1 MAFQDN
7 GDRDK
12 VQAATDLVRLVGEQ
26 VSLKAKGREFVGL
39 CPFHDDKK
47 PSMQVSP
54 QKQIYKCFSCGAGG
68 DAFSFVMNYHKM
80 TFVESLKYLAQRAG
94 IELTPWRKGTGNR
107 EQGTGRGSKQR
118 KALAEANERAVG
130 FYRAMLRH
138 AEHGAEARAYLERR
152 GVTAEMIETFQLGYA
167 PDRWD
172 GLGQMI
178 RHKNWD
184 AEPFVAAGLLKP
196 RKNSPDPEPRTP
208 DPASSYDALRHRLI
222 FPIFDAIGR
231 PIAFGGRK
239 LREEDEPKYLN
250 SPETPL
256 FHKSATLYG
265 LHAAKKPI
273 IDAKTAV
280 LVEGYTD
287 VIACH
292 QAGACNV
299 VAALGT
305 ALTAEH
311 VRELR
316 RYCEHVILVMDGD
329 AAGQKAADR
338 AIEVFLTGD
347 LDVSIAVLPDGQ
359 DPDELLKAGGL
370 ERWNEVLKTAT
381 DAITFQ
387 FERVAEQLD
396 AGGTVTGRQRV
407 AEGFMRRLMDLGL
420 TKTGT
425 VRRSLVIAQLAEL
438 LHLSESDIDRWIRDQ
453 PPPRRPARS
462 TPAPPSPPPPPPP
475 PEARTP
481 QAKHPEAGTPDDSH
495 SARATDRSS
504 DPTPADDEAYAAAMA
519 EAEGGDGPSPED
531 LDAAAAWQNTG
542 SDTVA
547 VGYSRSRLKAVE
559 AAELRL
565 IAGVVRDNRL
575 FQLPLHDGSTLDE
588 AISPAEMSRPDHRR
602 LYQRVY
608 DTLADGHELT
618 LAGLLGAFA
627 EEGERELIHLLT
639 HADHELDVAAGAT
652 RGNAAEG
659 AAGDGAG
666 EDLAPVLRDAAEAS
680 LAFARETQYR
690 KTREK
695 LMHDAA
701 ADPEALLRRTQEH
714 HRANPSAVRIARL

>member
-12 VQAATDLVRLVGEQ
+12 VQAATDVVRLVGEQ
-26 VSLKAKGREFVGL
+26 LNLRPKGREFVGL

-68 DAFSFVMNYHKM
+68 DVFSFVMNYHKM
-80 TFVESLKYLAQRAG
+80 TFVESLKYLAERAG
-94 IELTPWRKGTGNR
+94 IELTPWRKG
-107 EQGTGRGSKQR
+107 QRGKGAEGQSEGGKAR
-118 KALAEANERAVG
+118 KSLAEANERAVG

-152 GVTAEMIETFQLGYA
+152 GVSAAMIETFQLGYA

-172 GLGQMI
+172 GLGKMI
-178 RHKNWD
+178 EHKGWN
-184 AEPFVAAGLLKP
+184 AKPFEAAGLLKP
-196 RKNSPDPEPRTP
+196 RKAGDGEF
-208 DPASSYDALRHRLI
+208 DFLRHRLV

-231 PIAFGGRK
+231 PIAFGGRR

-280 LVEGYTD
+280 IVEGYTD

-292 QAGACNV
+292 QAGARNV

-316 RYCEHVILVMDGD
+316 RYCEQVVLVMDGD

-347 LDVSIAVLPDGQ
+347 LDVSIAVLPGGQ
-359 DPDELLKAGGL
+359 DPDELLKGGTL
-370 ERWNEVLKTAT
+370 ERWDAVLATAT
-381 DAITFQ
+381 DAISFQ
-387 FERVAEQLD
+387 FERVAERLD
-396 AGGTVTGRQRV
+396 EGGTVTGRQRV

-420 TKTGT
+420 TQTGS
-425 VRRSLVIAQLAEL
+425 VRRSLVIARLAEL
-438 LHLSESDIDRWIRDQ
+438 LHLGEGDIDRWIREHE
-453 PPPRRPARS
+453 PTRRPGMVRHRGEVTEHGPDARGS
-462 TPAPPSPPPPPPP
+462 GGADAETY
-475 PEARTP
+475 
-481 QAKHPEAGTPDDSH
+481 AGVVNEHAS
-495 SARATDRSS
+495 
-504 DPTPADDEAYAAAMA
+504 DEA
-519 EAEGGDGPSPED
+519 PSPED
-531 LDAAAAWQNTG
+531 LDAAAASQNTG
-542 SDTVA
+542 TDTVA
-547 VGYSRSRLKAVE
+547 VGYSRSKLKAVE

-565 IAGVVRDNRL
+565 IACVVRHNGL
-575 FQLPLHDGSTLDE
+575 FQAPLPGGATLDE
-588 AISPAEMSRPDHRR
+588 AISPMELSRPDHRR

-608 DTLADGHELT
+608 DALADGRSLT
-618 LAGLLGAFA
+618 LASLLGELA
-627 EEGERELIHLLT
+627 EAGERDLIHLAT
-639 HADHELDVAAGAT
+639 RADHGLDLVLGAGTGGVEGEAAG
-652 RGNAAEG
+652 EG
-659 AAGDGAG
+659 VDPSPT
-666 EDLAPVLRDAAEAS
+666 LQDAAEAV
-680 LAFARETQYR
+680 LAFHRETQYR
-690 KTREK
+690 RTRDQ
-695 LMHDAA
+695 LMQL
-701 ADPEALLRRTQEH
+701 DPDDIKDPDTLLRRMQEH
-714 HRANPSAVRIARL
+714 RKANPSPLRIARL

>member
-12 VQAATDLVRLVGEQ
+12 VQAATDLVRLIGEQ
-26 VSLKAKGREFVGL
+26 INLKAKGREFVGL

-94 IELTPWRKGTGNR
+94 IELTPWTPGKGSGIR
-107 EQGTGRGSKQR
+107 DQGSEKRADER

-138 AEHGAEARAYLERR
+138 VEHGAEARAYLERR
-152 GVTAEMIETFQLGYA
+152 GVTAEMIDTFQLGYA

-172 GLGQMI
+172 GLVQTI
-178 RHKNWD
+178 PHKGWD
-184 AEPFVAAGLLKP
+184 AKPFEAAGLIKP
-196 RKNSPDPEPRTP
+196 RKTGDGSFDF
-208 DPASSYDALRHRLI
+208 LRHRLI

-359 DPDELLKAGGL
+359 DPDELLKTGGL
-370 ERWNEVLKTAT
+370 ERWNEVLTTAT

-396 AGGTVTGRQRV
+396 GGGTVTGRQRV

-462 TPAPPSPPPPPPP
+462 APPPPPP
-475 PEARTP
+475 PEAK
-481 QAKHPEAGTPDDSH
+481 APEARTPDDSH
-495 SARATDRSS
+495 SAQATDSSS
-504 DPTPADDEAYAAAMA
+504 DSAPPDDEAYAAAMA
-519 EAEGGDGPSPED
+519 TAEDGEGPSPED
-531 LDAAAAWQNTG
+531 LDAAAAVSQNSG

-547 VGYSRSRLKAVE
+547 IRDSRSRLKAVE

-565 IAGVVRDNRL
+565 IAGVVRDNAL
-575 FQLPLHDGSTLDE
+575 FQLPLPDGSTLDE

-608 DTLADGHELT
+608 DTLADGHDLT

-652 RGNAAEG
+652 RGG
-659 AAGDGAG
+659 SDGAVEEG
-666 EDLAPVLRDAAEAS
+666 GSGGNLPPVLRDAAEAS

-695 LMHDAA
+695 LMRDAA

>member
-12 VQAATDLVRLVGEQ
+12 VQAATDLVRLIGEQ
-26 VSLKAKGREFVGL
+26 INLKAKGREFVGL

-94 IELTPWRKGTGNR
+94 IELTPWKGTGNR
-107 EQGTGRGSKQR
+107 EQGTGQGSRQR

-138 AEHGAEARAYLERR
+138 TEHGAEARAYLERR

-167 PDRWD
+167 PNRWD
-172 GLGQMI
+172 GLVQTI
-178 RHKNWD
+178 PHKGWD
-184 AEPFVAAGLLKP
+184 AGPFEAAGLIKP
-196 RKNSPDPEPRTP
+196 RKTGDGSFDF
-208 DPASSYDALRHRLI
+208 LRHRLI

-231 PIAFGGRK
+231 PIAFGGRR

-370 ERWNEVLKTAT
+370 ERWQGVLATAT

-387 FERVAEQLD
+387 FERVAEQLGE
-396 AGGTVTGRQRV
+396 GGTVTGRQRV

-453 PPPRRPARS
+453 PPAHRPARS
-462 TPAPPSPPPPPPP
+462 TPPPASNPPRSARDADAPPST
-475 PEARTP
+475 E
-481 QAKHPEAGTPDDSH
+481 
-495 SARATDRSS
+495 
-504 DPTPADDEAYAAAMA
+504 DEAFAAAMA
-519 EAEGGDGPSPED
+519 QTDEGDGPSPED
-531 LDAAAAWQNTG
+531 LDAAAAVSQNSG
-542 SDTVA
+542 SDPVA
-547 VGYSRSRLKAVE
+547 IGYSRSKLKAVE

-565 IAGVVRDNRL
+565 IAGVVRRNGL
-575 FQLPLHDGSTLDE
+575 FQMPLPDGSTLDE

-608 DTLADGHELT
+608 DTLADGDDLT

-652 RGNAAEG
+652 RGGAAEE
-659 AAGDGAG
+659 AVGDEAG
-666 EDLAPVLRDAAEAS
+666 EDLAPVLRDAAEAA